1 MAVPLPGALPRP
13 ALRAPAA
20 PWTLLLAATL
30 YAAGMGLLA
39 RAYGPAGDLAAAF
52 GRYWVGLGLCFAGT
66 AVLGLAPGA
75 RPRAQV
81 AALALLGAAL
91 YVPTYLRS
99 PAFPLFQDE
108 LFHIQTLRLM
118 HDLKTTR
125 VPTTL
130 FPIAGEYPGLEDVGL
145 ATVYA
150 TGWPVDAVVRLVPL
164 FLHAL
169 IPLLAYAVLRAA
181 GLRPA
186 AACFGGLLYIANS
199 SYAFF
204 HATFSYESIGI
215 ALFLLVALFAA
226 RLAGPERAAAAGTTV
241 LLLVAVA
248 GVVAS
253 HHVSGLIAAVL
264 LVVFAVAVRLAR
276 RLRLRPVGV
285 PMDDVALFAVV
296 AWTGWLA
303 YQTSRTVFYLAAN
316 FVDRAAMVASFLLA
330 EQRQPR
336 QLFWNSSS
344 PPFEQLVAYAYPV
357 LVALLAALGVL
368 RTLRHWPRLWPGILR
383 RFRAAAPAGGPWAR
397 AAGGDAGIGLPV
409 CRLALFVVGPLL
421 WVGTG
426 PLILSRSSD
435 AAYRAWPFLFLGVAF
450 YAAVGVAGWLDAA
463 GRAAVVRRGAL
474 AVVAGL
480 AIAGGSIIGDNQAG
494 RLRTPELRAAAGPE
508 ALTPDVVAAAGW
520 LESTAGR
527 FNVISGDKGS
537 AVALSVF
544 GMQRPNPWA
553 NWIPFYTT
561 ESGEA
566 QYFLDA
572 NGVRFVAVDLRTSR
586 LLPRYGVY
594 FDEQETEFVPP
605 AVHEPGT
612 VIPLDRLEKFDR
624 MPRLRR
630 IYDNGNIVL
639 YANEGGR

>member
-1 MAVPLPGALPRP
+1 V
-13 ALRAPAA
+13 
-20 PWTLLLAATL
+20 
-30 YAAGMGLLA
+30 
-39 RAYGPAGDLAAAF
+39 AF
-52 GRYWVGLGLCFAGT
+52 
-66 AVLGLAPGA
+66 
-75 RPRAQV
+75 
-81 AALALLGAAL
+81 
-91 YVPTYLRS
+91 
-99 PAFPLFQDE
+99 
-108 LFHIQTLRLM
+108 
-118 HDLKTTR
+118 
-125 VPTTL
+125 
-130 FPIAGEYPGLEDVGL
+130 
-145 ATVYA
+145 
-150 TGWPVDAVVRLVPL
+150 
-164 FLHAL
+164 
-169 IPLLAYAVLRAA
+169 
-181 GLRPA
+181 
-186 AACFGGLLYIANS
+186 FGGLLYVANS
-199 SYAFF
+199 SYYFF

-226 RLAGPERAAAAGTTV
+226 RLSGPDRDAAARTTV

-276 RLRLRPVGV
+276 RLRLRPVGA

-296 AWTGWLA
+296 VWTGWLA
-303 YQTSRTVFYLAAN
+303 YQTSRTVFYLTTN
-316 FVDRAAMVASFLLA
+316 LVDRAAMVASFLLA

-336 QLFWNSSS
+336 QLFWNSAA

-368 RTLRHWPRLWPGILR
+368 RALRHWPRLWPGFLR
-383 RFRAAAPAGGPWAR
+383 RFRAAAPAGGALGRP
-397 AAGGDAGIGLPV
+397 AGGDAGIGLPV

-421 WVGTG
+421 WAGTG
-426 PLILSRSSD
+426 PLVFSRSSD

-450 YAAVGVAGWLDAA
+450 YAAVGVAGWLGAG
-463 GRAAVVRRGAL
+463 GRAAVLRRTAL
-474 AVVAGL
+474 AGVAGL

-494 RLRTPELRAAAGPE
+494 RLRSPELRAAAGPE
-508 ALTPDVVAAAGW
+508 ALTPDVVAAAEW

-561 ESGEA
+561 EGGEA

-572 NGVRFVAVDLRTSR
+572 NGVRFVAVDVRTSR

-612 VIPLDRLEKFDR
+612 VIPLDRLEKFDQ

-639 YANEGGR
+639 YANEGAR